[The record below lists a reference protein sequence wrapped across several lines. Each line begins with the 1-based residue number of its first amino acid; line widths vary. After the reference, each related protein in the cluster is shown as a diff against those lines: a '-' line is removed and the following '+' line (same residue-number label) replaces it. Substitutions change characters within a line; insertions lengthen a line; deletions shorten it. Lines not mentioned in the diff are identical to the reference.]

1 MSYTITIKSDN
12 PEFPV
17 DERMQDGMTCSGYM
31 LVLFDNDGD
40 PIVETLNG
48 VSTYSV
54 ARYLAADKGQ
64 VSNVIRQAN
73 AISDGIRTAQEIK
86 SAKDREMPEPLSFG
100 PSAEIASKIISDI
113 LKKGKR
119 E

>member
-1 MSYTITIKSDN
+1 MSYTITVKSDN

-17 DERMQDGMTCSGYM
+17 DERMQDGLTCSGFM

-40 PIVETLNG
+40 PTVETLNG
-48 VSTYSV
+48 VSTYSI

-64 VSNVIRQAN
+64 LSNVIRQAN
-73 AISDGIRTAQEIK
+73 AISDGMRAAQEIK
-86 SAKDREMPEPLSFG
+86 RAKDREMPESLSFSLSSELTG
-100 PSAEIASKIISDI
+100 KMISDI